1 VVSDTSPPQP
11 SPPQQNL
18 AESLAGRASEL
29 ALIRSFVDEAA
40 VGVPRTGSTPE
51 EAQREHDHPR

>member
-1 VVSDTSPPQP
+1 MVSDT